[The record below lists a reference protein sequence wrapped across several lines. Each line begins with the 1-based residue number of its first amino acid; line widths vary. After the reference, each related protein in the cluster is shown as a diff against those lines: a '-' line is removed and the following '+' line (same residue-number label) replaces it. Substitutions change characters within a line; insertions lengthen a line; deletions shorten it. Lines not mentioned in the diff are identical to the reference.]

1 MDKFKNKNSFIG
13 LSIKDNKTMTN
24 KLNTHFNSIGNN
36 ALKNAETSVGI
47 IEELT
52 LQNSK
57 GTLKV
62 KGNSI
67 YTLLGVKNG
76 AGIISQLKGIKS
88 LNALTIERKKIVNK
102 LILPKAELNHLVEV
116 EKTATPKPKAKTKKE
131 KKETTA
137 EKKQVVEMDN
147 AFNKSNESVKN
158 NAIRTTANNVVFP
171 FIFLASQDSK
181 NYAFENGKIKIN
193 TRNLAKDVCQ
203 SVFGFN
209 KEKADVGFM
218 YCNLTMIIKLAKAV
232 LFHVEIMQST
242 ETTETAEELEDAV
255 NEMSKGELD
264 ETKEKNIV
272 SSITSML
279 NYLDKNNGFDGI
291 LQIENHI
298 FTLDNYGQAKQE
310 LTNNVR
316 KQTNNA
322 KNYDLIGSVA
332 VEFNH
337 SKDFKVNTFDELET
351 QFNKTFAIK

>member
-13 LSIKDNKTMTN
+13 LFIKDNKTMTN
-24 KLNTHFNSIGNN
+24 TLNTKFNSIGNN
-36 ALKNAETSVGI
+36 VIKNAETSVGI

-57 GTLKV
+57 DNLKV

-76 AGIISQLKGIKS
+76 SGIISKVRGIEH
-88 LNALTIERKKIVNK
+88 LNEITIESKKIVNK

-116 EKTATPKPKAKTKKE
+116 EKTATPKTKAKTKKE

-232 LFHVEIMQST
+232 LFNVKILQST
-242 ETTETAEELEDAV
+242 ATTETAEELEDAV

-298 FTLDNYGQAKQE
+298 FTLDNYGQAKME

>member
-1 MDKFKNKNSFIG
+1 
-13 LSIKDNKTMTN
+13 MTN

-36 ALKNAETSVGI
+36 TLKNAETSIGI

-57 GTLKV
+57 GNLKV

-76 AGIISQLKGIKS
+76 QGIISQLKSYKS
-88 LNALTIERKKIVNK
+88 LNELTTERKKVVNK

-116 EKTATPKPKAKTKKE
+116 EKTTTPKPKAKTKKE

-158 NAIRTTANNVVFP
+158 TAMRTTANNVVFP

-193 TRNLAKDVCQ
+193 TRNLAKDICQ

-218 YCNLTMIIKLAKAV
+218 YCNLALIIKLAKAV
-232 LFHVEIMQST
+232 LFNVEIVQST
-242 ETTETAEELEDAV
+242 ATNETAEELENAV
-255 NEMSKGELD
+255 DEMSKGDFD

-272 SSITSML
+272 KSISSML
-279 NYLDKNNGFDGI
+279 DYLDKNEGFNGLF
-291 LQIENHI
+291 QIEKHI
-298 FTLDNYGQAKQE
+298 YKLEEYGQYKAD
-310 LTNNVR
+310 LVNNVR
-316 KQTNNA
+316 KQGQKKLDVFGTF
-322 KNYDLIGSVA
+322 A
-332 VEFNH
+332 VEYDH
-337 SKDFKVNTFDELET
+337 RIEVPAKTFDEFEEN
-351 QFNKTFAIK
+351 FNKRFAIK

>member
-1 MDKFKNKNSFIG
+1 
-13 LSIKDNKTMTN
+13 MTN

-36 ALKNAETSVGI
+36 TLKNAETSIGI

-57 GTLKV
+57 GNLKV

-76 AGIISQLKGIKS
+76 QGIISQLKSYKS
-88 LNALTIERKKIVNK
+88 LNELTTERKKVVNK

-116 EKTATPKPKAKTKKE
+116 EKTTTPKPKAKTKTKKE

-158 NAIRTTANNVVFP
+158 TAMRTTANNVVFP

-193 TRNLAKDVCQ
+193 TRNLAKDICQ

-218 YCNLTMIIKLAKAV
+218 YCNLALIIKLAKAV
-232 LFHVEIMQST
+232 LFNVEIVQST
-242 ETTETAEELEDAV
+242 ATNETAEELENAV
-255 NEMSKGELD
+255 DEMSKGDFD

-272 SSITSML
+272 KSISSML
-279 NYLDKNNGFDGI
+279 DYLDKNEGFNGLF
-291 LQIENHI
+291 QIEKHI
-298 FTLDNYGQAKQE
+298 YKLEEYGQYKAD
-310 LTNNVR
+310 LVNNVR
-316 KQTNNA
+316 KQGQKKLDVFGTF
-322 KNYDLIGSVA
+322 A
-332 VEFNH
+332 VEYDH
-337 SKDFKVNTFDELET
+337 RIEVPAKTFDEFEFIEFFSSSFSL
-351 QFNKTFAIK
+351 

>member
-1 MDKFKNKNSFIG
+1 
-13 LSIKDNKTMTN
+13 MTN
-24 KLNTHFNSIGNN
+24 NLNKHFNSIGNN

-57 GTLKV
+57 GNLKI

-76 AGIISQLKGIKS
+76 QGIISQLKSYES
-88 LNALTIERKKIVNK
+88 LNELTTERKKVVNK
-102 LILPKAELNHLVEV
+102 LILPKAELNHLIEE
-116 EKTATPKPKAKTKKE
+116 EKTATPKTKAKTKKE

-193 TRNLAKDVCQ
+193 TRNLAKNVCQ

-232 LFHVEIMQST
+232 LFNVKILQST
-242 ETTETAEELEDAV
+242 ETTETTEELENAV
-255 NEMSKGELD
+255 DEISKGKFD

-272 SSITSML
+272 SSISSML
-279 NYLDKNNGFDGI
+279 DYLDKNKGFDGI
-291 LQIENHI
+291 LQVENHI
-298 FTLDNYGQAKQE
+298 FSLEEYGQAKQD

-316 KQTNNA
+316 KQTKNA
-322 KNYDLIGSVA
+322 KNYDIIGSVA
-332 VEFNH
+332 VEYNH

>member
-1 MDKFKNKNSFIG
+1 
-13 LSIKDNKTMTN
+13 MTN

-36 ALKNAETSVGI
+36 TLKNAETSIGI

-57 GTLKV
+57 GNLKV

-76 AGIISQLKGIKS
+76 QGIISQLKSYKS
-88 LNALTIERKKIVNK
+88 LNELTTERKKVVNK

-116 EKTATPKPKAKTKKE
+116 EKTTTPKPKAKTKTKKE

-137 EKKQVVEMDN
+137 EKNQVVEMDN

-158 NAIRTTANNVVFP
+158 TAMRTTANNVVFP

-193 TRNLAKDVCQ
+193 TRNLAKDICQ

-218 YCNLTMIIKLAKAV
+218 YCNLALIIKLAKAV
-232 LFHVEIMQST
+232 LFNVEIVQST
-242 ETTETAEELEDAV
+242 ATNETAEELENAV
-255 NEMSKGELD
+255 DEMSKGDFD

-272 SSITSML
+272 KSISSML
-279 NYLDKNNGFDGI
+279 DYLDKNEGFNGLF
-291 LQIENHI
+291 QIEKHI
-298 FTLDNYGQAKQE
+298 YKLEEYGQYKAD
-310 LTNNVR
+310 LVNNVR
-316 KQTNNA
+316 KQGQKKLDVFGTF
-322 KNYDLIGSVA
+322 A
-332 VEFNH
+332 VEYDH
-337 SKDFKVNTFDELET
+337 RIEVPAKTFDEFEEN
-351 QFNKTFAIK
+351 FNKRFAIK

>member
-1 MDKFKNKNSFIG
+1 MRE
-13 LSIKDNKTMTN
+13 
-24 KLNTHFNSIGNN
+24 KLN
-36 ALKNAETSVGI
+36 A
-47 IEELT
+47 
-52 LQNSK
+52 
-57 GTLKV
+57 
-62 KGNSI
+62 
-67 YTLLGVKNG
+67 
-76 AGIISQLKGIKS
+76 
-88 LNALTIERKKIVNK
+88 
-102 LILPKAELNHLVEV
+102 
-116 EKTATPKPKAKTKKE
+116 
-131 KKETTA
+131 
-137 EKKQVVEMDN
+137 
-147 AFNKSNESVKN
+147 
-158 NAIRTTANNVVFP
+158 
-171 FIFLASQDSK
+171 FLASQDVK
-181 NYAFENGKIKIN
+181 NYAFVNGTVKIN
-193 TRNLAKDVCQ
+193 TRNLTKDVCS

-218 YCNLTMIIKLAKAV
+218 YCNLTMLIKLSKAV
-232 LFHVEIMQST
+232 LFKVELQDQT
-242 ETTETAEELEDAV
+242 KAGETAEELENAV
-255 NEMSKGELD
+255 DEMSKGELD

>member
-1 MDKFKNKNSFIG
+1 
-13 LSIKDNKTMTN
+13 MTN
-24 KLNTHFNSIGNN
+24 TLNTKFNSIGNN
-36 ALKNAETSVGI
+36 ALKNAETSIGI
-47 IEELT
+47 VEELT

-57 GTLKV
+57 DNLKV

-76 AGIISQLKGIKS
+76 SGIISKVRGIEH
-88 LNALTIERKKIVNK
+88 LNEITIERKKIVNK

-116 EKTATPKPKAKTKKE
+116 EKTATPKTKTKKE

-137 EKKQVVEMDN
+137 EKKQN
-147 AFNKSNESVKN
+147 IESDYAVKKADISLKN

-181 NYAFENGKIKIN
+181 NYQFKNNRVMINIAALDNKIVKAVFNVDKKNIQVEG
-193 TRNLAKDVCQ
+193 RYFLA
-203 SVFGFN
+203 
-209 KEKADVGFM
+209 
-218 YCNLTMIIKLAKAV
+218 CNLTLLIKLSKAV
-232 LFHVEIMQST
+232 LFNVKIID
-242 ETTETAEELEDAV
+242 TTTSNETAEELENAV
-255 NEMSKGELD
+255 DEISKGDFD

-272 SSITSML
+272 SSIASML
-279 NYLDKNNGFDGI
+279 DYLDKNKGFDGI
-291 LQIENHI
+291 LQVENHI
-298 FTLDNYGQAKQE
+298 FSLEEYGQAKQE

-351 QFNKTFAIK
+351 QFNKTFAIIK

>member
-1 MDKFKNKNSFIG
+1 
-13 LSIKDNKTMTN
+13 MTN

-36 ALKNAETSVGI
+36 TLKNAETSIGI

-57 GTLKV
+57 GNLKV

-76 AGIISQLKGIKS
+76 QGIISQLKSYKS
-88 LNALTIERKKIVNK
+88 LNELTTERKKVVNK

-116 EKTATPKPKAKTKKE
+116 EKTTTPKPKAKTKKE

-137 EKKQVVEMDN
+137 EKNQVVEMDN

-158 NAIRTTANNVVFP
+158 TAMRTTANNVVFP

-193 TRNLAKDVCQ
+193 TRNLAKDICQ

-218 YCNLTMIIKLAKAV
+218 YCNLALIIKLAKAV
-232 LFHVEIMQST
+232 LFNVEIVQST
-242 ETTETAEELEDAV
+242 ATNETAEELENAV
-255 NEMSKGELD
+255 DEMSKGDFD

-272 SSITSML
+272 KSISSML
-279 NYLDKNNGFDGI
+279 DYLDKNEGFNGLF
-291 LQIENHI
+291 QIEKHI
-298 FTLDNYGQAKQE
+298 YKLEEYGQYKAD
-310 LTNNVR
+310 LVNNVR
-316 KQTNNA
+316 KQGQKKLDVFGTF
-322 KNYDLIGSVA
+322 A
-332 VEFNH
+332 VEYDH
-337 SKDFKVNTFDELET
+337 RIEVPAKTFDEFEEN
-351 QFNKTFAIK
+351 FNKRFAIK

>member
-1 MDKFKNKNSFIG
+1 MNKFKNKISFIG
-13 LSIKDNKTMTN
+13 LFIKDNKTMTN
-24 KLNTHFNSIGNN
+24 KLNVHFNSIGNN
-36 ALKNAETSVGI
+36 ILKNAETSISI
-47 IEELT
+47 IEEMT

-57 GTLKV
+57 GNFKI
-62 KGNSI
+62 KGNSV

-137 EKKQVVEMDN
+137 EKKQNVEQDY
-147 AFNKSNESVKN
+147 ALNKSNISVKN

-193 TRNLAKDVCQ
+193 TRNLAKKICQ
-203 SVFGFN
+203 EVFGFN
-209 KEKADVGFM
+209 KDKADVGFM
-218 YCNLTMIIKLAKAV
+218 YCNLALLVKLSKSV
-232 LFHVEIMQST
+232 LFAVEIMQSV
-242 ETTETAEELEDAV
+242 ETTETAEELENAV
-255 NEMSKGELD
+255 DEISKGELD

-279 NYLDKNNGFDGI
+279 NYLDTRSGFNGLF
-291 LQIENHI
+291 QIEKHI
-298 FTLDNYGQAKQE
+298 YKLEEYGQYKAE
-310 LTNNVR
+310 LVNNVR
-316 KQTNNA
+316 RQGQKKLDVFGTF
-322 KNYDLIGSVA
+322 A
-332 VEFNH
+332 VEYDH
-337 SKDFKVNTFDELET
+337 RIEVPAKTFDEFEEN
-351 QFNKTFAIK
+351 FNKRFAIK

>member
-13 LSIKDNKTMTN
+13 LFIKDNKTMTN
-24 KLNTHFNSIGNN
+24 TLNTKFNSIGNN
-36 ALKNAETSVGI
+36 VIKNAETSVGI

-57 GTLKV
+57 DNLKV

-76 AGIISQLKGIKS
+76 SGIISKVRGIEH
-88 LNALTIERKKIVNK
+88 LNEITIESKKIVNK

-116 EKTATPKPKAKTKKE
+116 EKTATPKTKAKTKKE

-232 LFHVEIMQST
+232 LFNVKILQST
-242 ETTETAEELEDAV
+242 ATTETAEELEDAV

>member
-1 MDKFKNKNSFIG
+1 
-13 LSIKDNKTMTN
+13 MTN

-36 ALKNAETSVGI
+36 TLKNAETSIGI

-57 GTLKV
+57 GNLKV

-76 AGIISQLKGIKS
+76 QGIISQLKSYKS
-88 LNALTIERKKIVNK
+88 LNELTTERKKVVKK
-102 LILPKAELNHLVEV
+102 LIMPKAELNHLVEV
-116 EKTATPKPKAKTKKE
+116 EKTTTPKPKAKTKKE

-137 EKKQVVEMDN
+137 EKNQVVEMDN

-158 NAIRTTANNVVFP
+158 TAMRTTANNVVFP

-193 TRNLAKDVCQ
+193 TRNLAKDICQ

-218 YCNLTMIIKLAKAV
+218 YCNLALIIKLAKAV
-232 LFHVEIMQST
+232 LFNVEIVQST
-242 ETTETAEELEDAV
+242 ATNETAEELENAV
-255 NEMSKGELD
+255 DEMSKGDFD

-272 SSITSML
+272 KSISSML
-279 NYLDKNNGFDGI
+279 DYLDKNEGFNGLF
-291 LQIENHI
+291 QIEKHI
-298 FTLDNYGQAKQE
+298 YKLEEYGQYKAD
-310 LTNNVR
+310 LVNNVR
-316 KQTNNA
+316 KQGQKKLDVFGTF
-322 KNYDLIGSVA
+322 A
-332 VEFNH
+332 VEYDH
-337 SKDFKVNTFDELET
+337 RIEVPAKTFDEFEEN
-351 QFNKTFAIK
+351 FNKRFAIK

>member
-1 MDKFKNKNSFIG
+1 
-13 LSIKDNKTMTN
+13 MTN

-36 ALKNAETSVGI
+36 TLKNAETSIGI

-57 GTLKV
+57 GNLKV

-76 AGIISQLKGIKS
+76 QGIISQLKSYKS
-88 LNALTIERKKIVNK
+88 LNELTTERKKVVNK

-116 EKTATPKPKAKTKKE
+116 EKTTTPKPKAKTKTKKE

-158 NAIRTTANNVVFP
+158 TAMRTTANNVVFP

-193 TRNLAKDVCQ
+193 TRNLAKDICQ

-218 YCNLTMIIKLAKAV
+218 YCNLALIIKLAKAV
-232 LFHVEIMQST
+232 LFNVEIVQST
-242 ETTETAEELEDAV
+242 ATNETAEELENAV
-255 NEMSKGELD
+255 DEMSKGDFD

-272 SSITSML
+272 KSISSML
-279 NYLDKNNGFDGI
+279 DYLDKNEGFNGLF
-291 LQIENHI
+291 QIEKHI
-298 FTLDNYGQAKQE
+298 YKLEEYGQYKAD
-310 LTNNVR
+310 LVNNVR
-316 KQTNNA
+316 KQGQKKLDVFGTF
-322 KNYDLIGSVA
+322 A
-332 VEFNH
+332 VEYDH
-337 SKDFKVNTFDELET
+337 RIEVPAKTFDEFEEN
-351 QFNKTFAIK
+351 FNKRFAIK